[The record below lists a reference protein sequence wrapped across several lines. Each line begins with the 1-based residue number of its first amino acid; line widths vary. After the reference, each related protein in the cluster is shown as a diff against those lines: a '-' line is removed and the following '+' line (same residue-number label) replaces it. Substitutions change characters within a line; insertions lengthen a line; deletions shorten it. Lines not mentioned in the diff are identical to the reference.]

1 MSTMFFLN
9 SIFVLV
15 IVSAADIFNG
25 IGLSRQEA
33 GMSQGLNW
41 ESVSWRCGQDQYRF
55 EVERGGLFGQLS
67 APGGRSMNLPM
78 VVWEGLLDAL
88 KANRT
93 TRQRAQQQQFPS
105 RSRARWYDG
114 EIAEVA
120 DAYKSGR
127 TIAEIAQSH
136 NRSAY
141 AIEHQL
147 DKLGLISNA
156 DTYGPERDAGMR
168 DPAFEAYERQRS
180 VEPRTS
186 ALAMPECE
194 ERHIPETMPP

>member
-1 MSTMFFLN
+1 
-9 SIFVLV
+9 
-15 IVSAADIFNG
+15 
-25 IGLSRQEA
+25 
-33 GMSQGLNW
+33 MSQGLSW
-41 ESVSWRCGQDQYRF
+41 ESVSWRSGTDQYRF

-67 APGGRSMNLPM
+67 APGGRSLNLPM

-88 KANRT
+88 KANRS
-93 TRQRAQQQQFPS
+93 TRQRSQQQQFPS

-127 TIAEIAQSH
+127 TIAELAQSH

-147 DKLGLISNA
+147 DKLGLISTAN
-156 DTYGPERDAGMR
+156 TYGPDRDAGMR
-168 DPAFEAYERQRS
+168 GPMFDGPSFEAMAFQIGEPCEAEPPVPERD
-180 VEPRTS
+180 
-186 ALAMPECE
+186 
-194 ERHIPETMPP
+194 ERHTSGNIAVSSGG

>member
-1 MSTMFFLN
+1 
-9 SIFVLV
+9 
-15 IVSAADIFNG
+15 
-25 IGLSRQEA
+25 
-33 GMSQGLNW
+33 MSQGLSW
-41 ESVSWRCGQDQYRF
+41 ESVSWRSGTDQYRF

-67 APGGRSMNLPM
+67 APGGRSLNLPM

-88 KANRT
+88 KANRS
-93 TRQRAQQQQFPS
+93 TRQREQQQQFPS

-127 TIAEIAQSH
+127 SIAQIAQSH
-136 NRSAY
+136 NRSAF

-156 DTYGPERDAGMR
+156 DTYGPDRDADMR
-168 DPAFEAYERQRS
+168 DPMFETSAIEAPAIEPPAFDAYERMSDGGRGAA
-180 VEPRTS
+180 
-186 ALAMPECE
+186 ALPMPERDK
-194 ERHIPETMPP
+194 RHTARNNAASSSG

>member
-1 MSTMFFLN
+1 
-9 SIFVLV
+9 
-15 IVSAADIFNG
+15 
-25 IGLSRQEA
+25 
-33 GMSQGLNW
+33 MSQGLSW
-41 ESVSWRCGQDQYRF
+41 ESVSWRSGTDQYRF

-67 APGGRSMNLPM
+67 APGGRSLNLPM

-88 KANRT
+88 KANRSS
-93 TRQRAQQQQFPS
+93 RQRSQQQQFPS

-114 EIAEVA
+114 EISEVA

-147 DKLGLISNA
+147 DKLGLISTS
-156 DTYGPERDAGMR
+156 DTYGPDRDAGMR
-168 DPAFEAYERQRS
+168 GPMFDGCSFDPTQLQMG
-180 VEPRTS
+180 EPRVAELPVLEPDEHRWARNNEVPS
-186 ALAMPECE
+186 GG
-194 ERHIPETMPP
+194 